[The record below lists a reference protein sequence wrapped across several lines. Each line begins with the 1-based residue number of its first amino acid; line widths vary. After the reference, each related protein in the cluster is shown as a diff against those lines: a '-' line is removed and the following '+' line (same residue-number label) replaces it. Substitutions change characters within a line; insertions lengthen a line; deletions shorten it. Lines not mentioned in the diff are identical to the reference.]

1 MLYARQ
7 PHPPPHPVRTHH
19 IPCTTGE
26 SKSRSEDDIQ
36 VEQQPLSKPDVGAST
51 KPSEAQPTGGLSAL
65 GEGGGGEGGG
75 GGGGQ
80 GGGGGGG
87 GGGKG
92 GGSEGGGGLGEGGG
106 VGAPTPADSPPTLA
120 EQSPPE
126 ELSSAVEKGPAK
138 NAKEELWE
146 AQVAEES
153 SRRRAAE
160 APVAPLECGG
170 VDYISEA
177 GAQAQVRTPRK
188 PGGEGGTVSPRNMT
202 SGQLKRELKSRGA
215 EPPEG
220 ATRDAMREMLLGLLD
235 EDHV

>member
-1 MLYARQ
+1 MGETVAAETARAEA
-7 PHPPPHPVRTHH
+7 
-19 IPCTTGE
+19 G
-26 SKSRSEDDIQ
+26 SETAEAARRRRGDG
-36 VEQQPLSKPDVGAST
+36 GA
-51 KPSEAQPTGGLSAL
+51 GMG
-65 GEGGGGEGGG
+65 
-75 GGGGQ
+75 
-80 GGGGGGG
+80 
-87 GGGKG
+87 
-92 GGSEGGGGLGEGGG
+92 EGGGGLGEGGSG
-106 VGAPTPADSPPTLA
+106 VGAPADSPPTLA
-120 EQSPPE
+120 EQSPPKE
-126 ELSSAVEKGPAK
+126 QSSAVEKGPAK
-138 NAKEELWE
+138 NAKEEMWE

-215 EPPEG
+215 EPPES